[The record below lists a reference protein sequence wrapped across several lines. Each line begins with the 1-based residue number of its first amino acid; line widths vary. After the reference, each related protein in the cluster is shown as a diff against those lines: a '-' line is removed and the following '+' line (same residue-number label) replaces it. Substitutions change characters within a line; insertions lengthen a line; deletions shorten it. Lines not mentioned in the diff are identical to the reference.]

1 MNNSNFFVEFRNELK
16 NYLHI
21 YIRYNPIKLWIL
33 LLSLFIGSSARAQ
46 KIETP
51 TNNSTISDT
60 LNTPKK
66 SNLSN
71 PVSYKASDSL
81 NLNISTGL
89 AKLYKNA
96 DVKFENT
103 QLQSAYIEVRLSKK
117 ILYAKG
123 RLDSVGNYVERPL
136 FKDNGETYEAD
147 SMMYSSQTQKGKVFG
162 LRLKQ
167 DEAYVQLKSVVQQPD
182 GSFMGS
188 SGKLTTCDAEHPHF
202 YLNTSKIKIMPNNK
216 ALFGPANMVF
226 MGIPTPLA
234 LPFGLAPLQKGRRN
248 GILMPNYGYFR
259 SNRSFFLSNLGY
271 YTGLGQY
278 ADIQLSTDVFLNGDL
293 RGKFQTNFSK
303 RYHWRGT
310 LSLQASRFGN
320 GLDFA
325 HPEYKKNFDYG
336 IVSQF
341 SMDPKLFPGVS
352 FNGSINIVTGD
363 FNKRNATDVRSLN
376 NNQFTSSINY
386 GRNFFKNKVNLSA
399 SARHSQNTQTRDF
412 RLELPNVNMGV
423 SSLTPFAK
431 KTGSNNNW
439 YRQLRF
445 GYTMNV
451 ANVLNTKDTLIFS
464 DQFRNTFNS
473 NLQSGFK
480 HRIPISTNIKL
491 FNGAI
496 NISPNLNYGEI
507 WYHKARLQRWD
518 GGTKKVVF
526 SDSTGFFRIYD
537 YNAGA
542 NLNTNIYG
550 TFNKINWGQI
560 KAIRHTLT
568 PSIGFTYRP
577 EIDAT
582 EKGWVK
588 NYIDSS
594 GKKINYNVFSS
605 NLYGGTGQIG
615 GGSLTYGI
623 SNNFQAKKLAKNDT
637 TGKQFEKVNLID
649 QLSFNGNYNFFAD
662 SLNFSDINSSLNTVL
677 FKQIRI
683 GLTSSHS
690 FYSFHNGRAI
700 NEFYWN
706 EKNQPLR
713 FRNASASVSSR
724 ITPDMI
730 KGASKSTKKDAKD
743 ADEEE
748 LEQVN
753 NNPWNYFDFDIPW
766 SLNFTYNLNY
776 NSEIRGNANK
786 TTNNRVT
793 VGGDINITNDWKIAY
808 QTGWDFNRKEIAG
821 SQFTVVRSLHCWQ
834 LEFTFIP
841 SGYGKQWLFS
851 LRPKSPLL
859 RDLKLNKTVTSNPAL
874 IQMR

>member
-1 MNNSNFFVEFRNELK
+1 M
-16 NYLHI
+16 
-21 YIRYNPIKLWIL
+21 LWIL
-33 LLSLFIGSSARAQ
+33 WLSLFATSYLNAQ
-46 KIETP
+46 NSDTS
-51 TNNSTISDT
+51 TQGSTISDT
-60 LNTPKK
+60 TKSIKK
-66 SNLSN
+66 NNLSS
-71 PVSYKASDSL
+71 PILYKSEDSL
-81 NLNISTGL
+81 TLNIESGL
-89 AKLYKNA
+89 AKLYRKA

-117 ILYAKG
+117 ILYARG
-123 RLDSVGNYVERPL
+123 RFDSAGNYIEKPV

-167 DEAYVQLKSVVQQPD
+167 DEAYVQLKAVVKQPD
-182 GSFMGS
+182 GSFMGAN
-188 SGKLTTCDAEHPHF
+188 GKLTTCDAEHPHF

-271 YTGLGQY
+271 YTALGQY
-278 ADIQLSTDVFLNGDL
+278 ADVQVSTDVFLNGDL
-293 RGKFQTNFSK
+293 RGKLQTNFTK
-303 RYHWRGT
+303 RYHWRGN

-325 HPEYKKNFDYG
+325 HPEYKKNLDYG
-336 IVSQF
+336 IISQF
-341 SMDPKLFPGVS
+341 NMDPKLFPGVT
-352 FNGSINIVTGD
+352 FNGNINIVTGD

-386 GRNFFKNKVNLSA
+386 GRNFLKNKVNLSA

-412 RLELPNVNMGV
+412 RIELPNINLGV
-423 SSLTPFAK
+423 SSLTPFASK
-431 KTGSNNNW
+431 LKSNNNW

-445 GYTMNV
+445 GYTLNI
-451 ANVLNTKDTLIFS
+451 ANVLNTKDSLVFS
-464 DQFRNTFNS
+464 EQFRNTFNS

-491 FNGAI
+491 FNGAL
-496 NISPNLNYGEI
+496 NISPSLNYGEI
-507 WYHKARLQRWD
+507 WYHKAKIQRWD
-518 GGTKKVVF
+518 ATNKKVQF
-526 SDSTGFFRIYD
+526 TDSVGFFRIYD
-537 YNAGA
+537 YSANA

-550 TFNKINWGQI
+550 TFNQLNWGQI
-560 KAIRHTLT
+560 KAIRHTIT
-568 PSIGFTYRP
+568 PSIGFSYRP
-577 EIDAT
+577 EINAE
-582 EKGWVK
+582 EKGWVR
-588 NYIDSS
+588 NYLDSS
-594 GKKINYNVFSS
+594 GKQVKYNLFTGS
-605 NLYGGTGQIG
+605 LYGGNGQIG

-623 SNNFQAKKLAKNDT
+623 SNNFQAKKLDKNDT

-662 SLNFSDINSSLNTVL
+662 SLNFSDINSTLNTVL

-683 GLTSSHS
+683 GISSVHS
-690 FYSFHNGRAI
+690 FYSMKNGRTI
-700 NEFYWN
+700 NEFYWD

-713 FRNASASVSSR
+713 FRNASVSVNSR
-724 ITPDMI
+724 IKPDMF
-730 KGASKSTKKDAKD
+730 KSDSKAVKSKPKN

-753 NNPWNYFDFDIPW
+753 NNPWNYFDFNIPW

-776 NSEIRGNANK
+776 NAEMRNNASK
-786 TTNNRVT
+786 ITNNRIT
-793 VGGDINITNDWKIAY
+793 VNGDINITSEWKIAY

>member
-1 MNNSNFFVEFRNELK
+1 M
-16 NYLHI
+16 
-21 YIRYNPIKLWIL
+21 YNTTWVWIL
-33 LLSLFIGSSARAQ
+33 CLYMAIPCQLSAQ
-46 KIETP
+46 NTD
-51 TNNSTISDT
+51 TAAQRSNISDT
-60 LNTPKK
+60 FLSTKK
-66 SNLSN
+66 SSINS
-71 PVSYKASDSL
+71 PIHYHSADSL
-81 NLNISTGL
+81 TLNVESGL
-89 AKLYKNA
+89 AKLYRKA

-123 RLDSVGNYVERPL
+123 RLDSAGNYVDKPL

-167 DEAYVQLKSVVQQPD
+167 DEAYVQLKAVVKQPD
-182 GSFMGS
+182 GSFMGAN
-188 SGKLTTCDAEHPHF
+188 GKLTTCDADHPHF

-271 YTGLGQY
+271 YTALGQY
-278 ADIQLSTDVFLNGDL
+278 ADAQISTDVFLNGDL
-293 RGKFQTNFSK
+293 RGKFQTNFTK
-303 RYHWRGT
+303 RYHWRGS

-325 HPEYKKNFDYG
+325 HPEYKKNLDYG

-341 SMDPKLFPGVS
+341 SMDPKLFPGVT
-352 FNGSINIVTGD
+352 FNGNINIVTGD

-386 GRNFFKNKVNLSA
+386 GRNFLKNKVNLSA

-412 RLELPNVNMGV
+412 RLELPTVNLGV
-423 SSLTPFAK
+423 SSLTPFAR
-431 KTGSNNNW
+431 KTGSNSNW
-439 YRQLRF
+439 YRQIRLS
-445 GYTMNV
+445 YTLNL
-451 ANVLNTKDTLIFS
+451 ANILNTKDSLVFS
-464 DQFRNTFNS
+464 EQFRNTFNS
-473 NLQSGFK
+473 NLQSGLK

-491 FNGAI
+491 FNGTL
-496 NISPNLNYGEI
+496 NISPSINYGEV
-507 WYHKARLQRWD
+507 WYHKAKIQRWD
-518 GGTKKVVF
+518 AGSKKVQF
-526 SDSTGFFRIYD
+526 SDSAGFFRIYD
-537 YNAGA
+537 YSASA

-550 TFNKINWGQI
+550 TFNQLNWGQI
-560 KAIRHTLT
+560 KAIRHTIT
-568 PSIGFTYRP
+568 PSIGFSYRP
-577 EIDAT
+577 EINAE
-582 EKGWVK
+582 EKGWIK
-588 NYIDSS
+588 NYTDSS
-594 GKKINYNVFSS
+594 GKQVKYNIFSGS
-605 NLYGGTGQIG
+605 LYGGNGQVG

-623 SNNFQAKKLAKNDT
+623 SNNFQAKKLAENDS

-662 SLNFSDINSSLNTVL
+662 SLNFSDINSTLNTVL

-683 GLTSSHS
+683 GVSSSHS
-690 FYSFHNGRAI
+690 FYSMKNGRAI

-713 FRNASASVSSR
+713 FRNASASVNSR
-724 ITPDMI
+724 ITPGML
-730 KGASKSTKKDAKD
+730 KGESKSKKSTPKN

-753 NNPWNYFDFDIPW
+753 NNPWNYFDFNIPW
-766 SLNFTYNLNY
+766 SLNFTYNINY
-776 NSEIRGNANK
+776 NSEVRGNANK
-786 TTNNRVT
+786 ITNNRIT
-793 VGGDINITNDWKIAY
+793 VNGDLNITSEWKIAY
-808 QTGWDFNRKEIAG
+808 QSGWDFARKEIAG

-874 IQMR
+874 IQLR